1 MAYTIFDIANWFI
14 NKESMDQKKVQKLC
28 YYTQAW
34 SMALYNKPMINCTFE
49 AWAHGPVCREL
60 WEKLHEHTYYPIPKN
75 TLKDEAIF
83 ITDTD
88 ALELIERVW
97 ETYKEFNGYQLEV
110 LTHQESP
117 WINARG
123 DTPEFQKCTSII
135 SQEDMRAYYRALY
148 SGDGL
153 GE

>member
-1 MAYTIFDIANWFI
+1 MYKIFDVANWFLA
-14 NKESMDQKKVQKLC
+14 KELMDQKKVQKLC

-34 SMALYNKPMINCTFE
+34 SMALNNRPMMDCEFE

-60 WEKLHEHTYYPIPKN
+60 WEKLHEYTYFDIPQDV
-75 TLKDEAIF
+75 LKDIALP
-83 ITDTD
+83 ITDIND
-88 ALELIERVW
+88 IELIERVW
-97 ETYKEFNGYQLEV
+97 ETYKDFDGYQLEA

-123 DTPEFQKCTSII
+123 NTPKFQRCTSVI
-135 SQEDMRAYYRALY
+135 SKEDMKIYYRSLY
-148 SGDGL
+148 SGDGI